1 MSEWVFLRAALAAV
15 GLLIVAALVGWGVQT
30 LVYEDKGFE
39 NVERCLVNEKRATV
53 EPTRDPI
60 ARNAELGA
68 LRTVIETNGVT
79 ASVAQ
84 DDRAAARLVE
94 DYRAVGGDLGAR
106 VEQRGRMVF
115 LWDRPPSPTQRQTMF
130 DCTY

>member
-1 MSEWVFLRAALAAV
+1 MSEWVFLRAGLAAV

-30 LVYEDKGFE
+30 LVYEDRGFE
-39 NVERCLVNEKRATV
+39 RAERCLVNEKGARV

-60 ARNAELGA
+60 ARSAELGA